1 MSASLYGISLQYTK
15 IRKGGLHVILLPHT
29 CDFLNFTTLR
39 SINALILII
48 YPSPLVS
55 VLILLLY
62 IYKTIN
68 LLEMDLL
75 LYLNLVYSHV

>member
-1 MSASLYGISLQYTK
+1 M
-15 IRKGGLHVILLPHT
+15 ILLPHT

-48 YPSPLVS
+48 YPSTLVS

-68 LLEMDLL
+68 LLEIDLL
-75 LYLNLVYSHV
+75 LYLNLALKSRVRGKIPLLSVF